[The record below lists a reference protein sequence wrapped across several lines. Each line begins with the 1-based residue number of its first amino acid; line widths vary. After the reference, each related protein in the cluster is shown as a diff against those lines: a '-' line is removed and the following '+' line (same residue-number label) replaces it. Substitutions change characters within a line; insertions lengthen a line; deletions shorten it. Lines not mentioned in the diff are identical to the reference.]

1 MNRKGG
7 LAMNTPYVNGT
18 PSTVAGV
25 VLIVDDAP
33 ESIHTIRAALATH
46 FQVLV
51 ATHGQMALK
60 VIQRTLPDVILLDI
74 LMPGMDGYETCRQL
88 KSIPSAA
95 EIPILFLTAKQDFQD
110 ETMGLAMG
118 AVDYI
123 RKPSSAAIV
132 LARVKNTY
140 DLLVARRELEKKNRE
155 LEEALK
161 IREDVERLSRHDLKG
176 PLAGIIGVPEVMLE
190 DDNLTEGQKALLK
203 MIERNGYTL
212 LEMINRSTD
221 LIKMESGQYTLQPER
236 FDLYSEVE
244 RILNDLRKHIAN
256 KRIQTI
262 VHCDGTG
269 NSGPVFPVFGE
280 RMLCYPMLYNL
291 LLNAIEASPM
301 GGVLQVSLN
310 RQGDEEV
317 IQITNTGA
325 VPEAIRQRFFEKYV
339 TFGKLTG
346 TGLGTYS
353 AWLVTK
359 MHGGNISLDTSREG
373 MTTVTVRLPII
384 DPSRAGMR

>member
-1 MNRKGG
+1 
-7 LAMNTPYVNGT
+7 MNTPYVNGT